1 MLPRKV
7 FTLALSLC
15 ALPSF
20 ALEIKGTVSDGRTG
34 KPLAGATALITSSTS
49 TSTSTSGVSADAAGK
64 FSLHTGASLPVTL
77 TISFMGYTPQEVEV
91 YDAETPL
98 HVLLIE
104 DVSYIDE
111 VVVVG
116 YGTQKRKELTGAV
129 ASVAK
134 AALERPAA
142 SLDKLLGG
150 AVAGV
155 SVTQSSGQPGA
166 GSAIRIRGGNSVHA
180 GNEPLYVIDGFIFY
194 SDNASTTTGLGNI
207 EGSLNPLAAINPAD
221 IESIEV
227 LKDVSATAIYGSR
240 GANGVIM
247 VTTKKGTRSGSKVS
261 YQYSTGW
268 EQVSKRLK
276 LMNGTQWAQIQNEYD
291 YNYFDDETI
300 ARTGSGYDWQSA
312 IFRTAHTQNHELSI
326 SGGDEKTRYLI
337 SGSYVKQEGILINT
351 DYERYNARVNL
362 DKEALKNFTV
372 GLTATGNKSTQ
383 NSVTAVES
391 GNPTYQGRI
400 TNSLGY
406 ALRIPPVVPIYN
418 EDGSFNYHNPYEKTN
433 DMTNAEGKNP
443 NPIAD
448 MTNNVGQN
456 VNTSLLGSFYAQ
468 YAIAPGLV
476 AKVNAGVNFSNTVQ
490 KVFSP
495 STSVVGLLLHG
506 YGGYGHKRYES
517 WQQEYTLDYS
527 KTFGRAH
534 SLNALAGYT
543 TQNTSVRYE
552 TATTSKFSNESL
564 AVENLYD
571 GNIPDFPRSGG
582 NNSWIRSV
590 LGRVNYTLL
599 SRYNFTATIRADESS
614 RLAPGRRWGY
624 FPSVGVSWNISEED
638 FLKKNRTVSN
648 AKLRLTYGTVG
659 NQEIG
664 DNLYVSTYVASKSGE
679 GNETITVY
687 RKSRLG
693 NPNLTWET
701 TVQYNAGVDVG
712 LWKNRLTLVA
722 DAYYKKTYDL
732 LYNAPVDVALGFSNQ
747 MQNVGSVT
755 NHGVEFSVDATLVE
769 RRKLTWTASANISR
783 NINRIADL
791 GEVGRILTGSGIGI
805 SSSNELILLPGEAL
819 NSFYGLVFDGVVQAN
834 EDVSQLP
841 RLAWKNGDPVP
852 GDPKFVDVTP
862 NGVIDDSDR
871 TVLGSVQPDFVYG
884 LSTLV
889 ACGGF
894 DLFVALQ
901 GSYGNKV
908 YNRLRRELETP
919 STSYNMSVDLLD
931 RWTAQNPSNTI
942 PRISQD
948 VRISYLDSRFIE
960 DASYLRLK
968 SITLGYSLPVKIQKL
983 PIKIRVF
990 ASVQNLMTISGYKGY
1005 DPEASSG
1012 IDYGVY
1018 PKARTFSVGA
1028 GLSF

>member
-1 MLPRKV
+1 MLPRKI
-7 FTLALSLC
+7 FALALSLSVL
-15 ALPSF
+15 LPSF
-20 ALEIKGTVSDGRTG
+20 ALEITGTVFDEQTG
-34 KPLAGATALITSSTS
+34 EPVAGVAVLISST
-49 TSTSTSGVSADAAGK
+49 TSGANTDANGK
-64 FSLHTGASLPVTL
+64 FSIHTNAALPVVL
-77 TISFMGYTPQEVEV
+77 TFSFMGYAPQQVEV
-91 YDAETPL
+91 RDAATPL
-98 HVLLIE
+98 HVRLTE
-104 DVSYIDE
+104 DASHLEE

-116 YGTQKRKELTGAV
+116 YGTQKRKELTGAI
-129 ASVAK
+129 ASVPK
-134 AALERPAA
+134 ARLGQSAP
-142 SLDKLLGG
+142 SFDKLLGG
-150 AVAGV
+150 AVAGMN
-155 SVTQSSGQPGA
+155 VTQSSGQPGT

-194 SDNASTTTGLGNI
+194 SDNSSTSTGLSNI
-207 EGSLNPLAAINPAD
+207 EGNLNPLAAINPAD

-240 GANGVIM
+240 GANGVII
-247 VTTKKGTRSGSKVS
+247 VTTKKGKRSGNSIS
-261 YQYSTGW
+261 YQYGVGW
-268 EQVSKRLK
+268 EQVSKMLR
-276 LMNGTQWAQIQNEYD
+276 LMNGTQWAQIQNEYE
-291 YNYFDDETI
+291 YNYFDDDAI
-300 ARTGSGYDWQSA
+300 ARAGDGYDWQKE
-312 IFRTAHTQNHELSI
+312 IFRTAKTQNHELSVH
-326 SGGDEKTRYLI
+326 GGDDKMRYLI
-337 SGSYVKQEGILINT
+337 SGSYVEQEGILINT

-362 DKEALKNFTV
+362 DRTLFKNFTV
-372 GLTATGNKSTQ
+372 GVTATGSKSTQ
-383 NSVTAVES
+383 NSVTAVEGS
-391 GNPTYQGRI
+391 NPTYQGRI

-406 ALRIPPVVPIYN
+406 ALRMPPVMPIYN

-433 DMTNAEGKNP
+433 DMTNYESKNP

-456 VNTSLLGSFYAQ
+456 ANTSLLGNFYAQ
-468 YAIAPGLV
+468 YVIAPGLV
-476 AKVNAGVNFSNTVQ
+476 AKASAGANFSNTVQ

-506 YGGYGHKRYES
+506 YGGVGHKRYES

-527 KTFGRAH
+527 RSFNRLH
-534 SLNALAGYT
+534 FLNVLAGYT
-543 TQNTSVRYE
+543 TQRTQVRYE
-552 TATTSKFSNESL
+552 TAATSKFSNEGL

-582 NNSWIRSV
+582 SDAWIRSV

-599 SRYNFTATIRADESS
+599 SRYNVTATVRADESS

-624 FPSVGVSWNISEED
+624 FPSVGVSWNINEED
-638 FLKKNRTVSN
+638 FLKSSRIVSN

-664 DNLYVSTYVASKSGE
+664 DNLYISTYVASKSGE

-693 NPNLTWET
+693 NADLTWET
-701 TVQYNAGVDVG
+701 TAQYNAGVDVG

-732 LYNAPVDVALGFSNQ
+732 LYNAPLDVASGFSNQ
-747 MQNVGSVT
+747 LQNVGSVT
-755 NHGVEFSVDATLVE
+755 NHGVEFSVNATLVE
-769 RRKLTWTASANISR
+769 RKKITWTAAANISR
-783 NINRIADL
+783 NVNRVADL
-791 GEVGRILTGSGIGI
+791 GEVEKILTGSGIGL

-834 EDVSQLP
+834 EDVAQLP
-841 RLAWKNGDPVP
+841 KLGWKNGAPEP

-862 NGVIDDSDR
+862 DGVIDDRDR
-871 TVLGSVQPDFVYG
+871 TILGSVQPDFIYG
-884 LSTLV
+884 LTTSAT
-889 ACGGF
+889 CGGF
-894 DLFVALQ
+894 DLFVSLQ
-901 GSYGNKV
+901 GNYGNKV

-919 STSYNMSVDLLD
+919 STSYNMSLDLLN
-931 RWTAQNPSNTI
+931 RWTAQNPSNDI

-948 VRISYLDSRFIE
+948 VRISYLDSRFVE

-968 SITLGYSLPVKIQKL
+968 NITLGYSLPVKVQAL
-983 PIKIRVF
+983 PVKIRVF
-990 ASVQNLMTISGYKGY
+990 ASVQNLLTITGYKGY
-1005 DPEASSG
+1005 DPEVSSG

>member
-1 MLPRKV
+1 MLPRK
-7 FTLALSLC
+7 FFALALSLLLC
-15 ALPSF
+15 ALPSL
-20 ALEIKGTVSDGRTG
+20 AVEISGTVSDERTG
-34 KPLAGATALITSSTS
+34 KPVAGATVLISSTS
-49 TSTSTSGVSADAAGK
+49 SGASADADGK
-64 FSLHTGASLPVTL
+64 FYLQTNAPLPVAL
-77 TISFMGYTPQEVEV
+77 TVSFMGYIPQEVEV
-91 YDAETPL
+91 YDAKAPL
-98 HVLLIE
+98 HILLAE
-104 DVSYIDE
+104 DVSHIEE

-116 YGTQKRKELTGAV
+116 YGTQKRKELTGAI
-129 ASVAK
+129 ASVPK
-134 AALERPAA
+134 ATLEQLA
-142 SLDKLLGG
+142 SSFDKLLGG
-150 AVAGV
+150 AVAGM
-155 SVTQSSGQPGA
+155 SVTQSSGQPGT

-194 SDNASTTTGLGNI
+194 SDNSSTSTGLSNI
-207 EGSLNPLAAINPAD
+207 EGNLNPLAAVNPAD

-240 GANGVIM
+240 GANGVII
-247 VTTKKGTRSGSKVS
+247 VTTKKGKRGGNSVS

-268 EQVSKRLK
+268 EQVSKMLK
-276 LMNGTQWAQIQNEYD
+276 LMNGAQWAKIQNEYE

-300 ARTGSGYDWQSA
+300 ARTGSGYDWQKA
-312 IFRTAHTQNHELSI
+312 IFRTAQTQNHELSVN
-326 SGGDEKTRYLI
+326 GGDDKTRYLI

-351 DYERYNARVNL
+351 DYERYSARVNL
-362 DKEALKNFTV
+362 DKALLKNFTV
-372 GLTATGNKSTQ
+372 GITATGSKSIQ

-406 ALRIPPVVPIYN
+406 ALRMPPVVPIYN

-433 DMTNAEGKNP
+433 DMTNYEGKNP

-456 VNTSLLGSFYAQ
+456 TNASLLGNFYAQ
-468 YAIAPGLV
+468 YVIAPGLV
-476 AKVNAGVNFSNTVQ
+476 AKVSAGANFSNTVQ

-506 YGGYGHKRYES
+506 YGGVGHKRYES

-527 KTFGRAH
+527 KSFGGIH
-534 SLNALAGYT
+534 SLNVLAGYT
-543 TQNTSVRYE
+543 TQSAAVRYE
-552 TATTSKFSNESL
+552 TAATSKFSNESL
-564 AVENLYD
+564 AVDNLYD
-571 GNIPDFPRSGG
+571 GNIPDFPKSGG
-582 NNSWIRSV
+582 VNSWIRSV

-599 SRYNFTATIRADESS
+599 SRYNVTATVRADESS

-624 FPSVGVSWNISEED
+624 FPSVGVSWNINEEN
-638 FLKKNRTVSN
+638 FLKRSRVVSN

-664 DNLYVSTYVASKSGE
+664 DNLYASTYVASKSGE

-693 NPNLTWET
+693 NPDLTWET
-701 TVQYNAGVDVG
+701 TAQYNAGVDVG
-712 LWKNRLTLVA
+712 LWKDRLTLVA

-755 NHGVEFSVDATLVE
+755 NSGVEFSANLTLVE
-769 RRKLTWTASANISR
+769 RKKLTWTASANISR
-783 NINRIADL
+783 NVNKIADL
-791 GEVGRILTGSGIGI
+791 GEAGRILTGSGIGL

-819 NSFYGLVFDGVVQAN
+819 NSFYGLVFDGVVQAG

-841 RLAWKNGDPVP
+841 KLAWKTGDPKP
-852 GDPKFVDVTP
+852 GDPKFADVTP
-862 NGVIDDSDR
+862 DGVIDDHDR
-871 TVLGSVQPDFVYG
+871 TVLGSVQPDFIYG
-884 LSTLV
+884 LSTTLT
-889 ACGGF
+889 CGGF

-901 GSYGNKV
+901 GNQGNKV

-919 STSYNMSVDLLD
+919 NTSYNMSIDLLD
-931 RWTAQNPSNTI
+931 RWTEQNPSNTI
-942 PRISQD
+942 PRISQE
-948 VRISYLDSRFIE
+948 VRISYLDSRFVE

-968 SITLGYSLPVKIQKL
+968 NVTLGYSLPVKVQSL
-983 PIKIRVF
+983 PVKIRVF
-990 ASVQNLMTISGYKGY
+990 ASLQNLLTITGYKGY
-1005 DPEASSG
+1005 DPEVSSG

-1028 GLSF
+1028 GVSF